1 MYRQLEPPSL
11 IATTPIGPGWIHNR
25 NYQQTTSNLL
35 YSLRAVKAPVTDTTI
50 GNSRAL
56 TCFYVLKIKIKNKL
70 LSLMEFEKIVDFL
83 TRKIRF
89 RSLATK

>member
-1 MYRQLEPPSL
+1 M
-11 IATTPIGPGWIHNR
+11 
-25 NYQQTTSNLL
+25 TSNLL

-56 TCFYVLKIKIKNKL
+56 TCFYVLKIKIKKNKL
-70 LSLMEFEKIVDFL
+70 LSLMEFEKIVDLL
-83 TRKIRF
+83 TKKIRF